1 MKKIIF
7 LSLICLSLISTS
19 CTENIRTRT
28 FGGTLNVNVKK
39 GYKVTS
45 ATWKENQLFYFI
57 EPMEFDYKPKEKR
70 FIESSSWGIIE
81 SEVVFNESK

>member
-1 MKKIIF
+1 MKKFIF
-7 LSLICLSLISTS
+7 LILICFGLISTS

-57 EPMEFDYKPKEKR
+57 EPMEYDYNPKEKR
-70 FIESSSWGIIE
+70 FIESSSWSIIE
-81 SEVVFNESK
+81 SEVVFKEFK